1 MKIALI
7 TDQHLGAREN
17 STIILEHQRVFY
29 DNVFFPYLIEHDI
42 KVVVGLGD
50 FWEKRKNTNNYI
62 ADQAKRMFFD
72 RLKEHNIYHYM
83 LVGNHDAPFKHTLFP
98 NTPDTLLAEYDN
110 IHVISYP
117 QTISIDG
124 FNVAMIPW
132 ICQENYDQC
141 YEVIKNSPA
150 ITCMGHFEISGFSMY
165 RGVESH
171 GGLEKSLF
179 DRYDTVL
186 SGHYHHRSTQDNIT
200 YLGTPYE
207 LTWQDYGDPKGFH
220 TFDLDTRKLSFI
232 KNPYNLFVK
241 LEYDDKDREPIDL
254 SEIDIKN
261 TYVKLIVVNKT
272 NLYKYDQFLNV
283 LYSKDVVEIKI
294 IEDMNNFSNGE
305 IADDIKLE
313 DTQNVL
319 NSYIESVDF
328 NGDISNL
335 KSYIQSLYTEALN
348 TEFT

>member
-132 ICQENYDQC
+132 ICQENYDHC

-150 ITCMGHFEISGFSMY
+150 ITCMGHFEISGFKKYMNDYSIENTAISHANKILNKY
-165 RGVESH
+165 NISDLKFESI
-171 GGLEKSLF
+171 E
-179 DRYDTVL
+179 DIDA
-186 SGHYHHRSTQDNIT
+186 
-200 YLGTPYE
+200 
-207 LTWQDYGDPKGFH
+207 
-220 TFDLDTRKLSFI
+220 FI
-232 KNPYNLFVK
+232 
-241 LEYDDKDREPIDL
+241 D
-254 SEIDIKN
+254 EID
-261 TYVKLIVVNKT
+261 
-272 NLYKYDQFLNV
+272 F
-283 LYSKDVVEIKI
+283 
-294 IEDMNNFSNGE
+294 
-305 IADDIKLE
+305 
-313 DTQNVL
+313 
-319 NSYIESVDF
+319 
-328 NGDISNL
+328 
-335 KSYIQSLYTEALN
+335 
-348 TEFT
+348 